1 MRCIECLHGDLF
13 RNMLCVWCLYM
24 STVALNCVYVCTV
37 ALNFHYG
44 WRSYVLCKLMNTW
57 HVYIARMS
65 LTLNGSSALQPS
77 NGVKRLNM
85 LRKKWFLPGTTTYSI
100 CRTYSV
106 CLFDSYLMQPCA
118 AYRQE
123 VTCLLNQLYM
133 YFPVWAVWT
142 KISEEKWDYRIYSNR
157 MVDPI

>member
-1 MRCIECLHGDLF
+1 MLAWWLVQKYVVCVMSVHVYCSAE
-13 RNMLCVWCLYM
+13 LCVH
-24 STVALNCVYVCTV
+24 VHV
-37 ALNFHYG
+37 ALNFRCG

-77 NGVKRLNM
+77 NGVKRLKYATENGFS
-85 LRKKWFLPGTTTYSI
+85 LGLPHVVSVVRIPYVFL
-100 CRTYSV
+100 
-106 CLFDSYLMQPCA
+106 DSYLMQPCA

-142 KISEEKWDYRIYSNR
+142 KISEKKWDYISSS
-157 MVDPI
+157 ICC